1 MARKKKCFHRSSWSQ
16 RDFQYISEGFNEV
29 SIGTVPLRVFQG
41 KKKQYGLKHNVIA
54 TIDAVMD
61 ENYIKVATS
70 ISDTNTNL
78 SVWEKGMLVIFL
90 SRTKFVKDSII
101 LVYKNHTL
109 KAFRKILTLK
119 IQLNYCIVLKM
130 YLSW

>member
-78 SVWEKGMLVIFL
+78 SVSE
-90 SRTKFVKDSII
+90 
-101 LVYKNHTL
+101 
-109 KAFRKILTLK
+109 
-119 IQLNYCIVLKM
+119 
-130 YLSW
+130 